1 MNGALVLQ
9 VQNNY
14 SFHIRIV
21 NVMKTKKSL
30 IFLFL
35 LIFCSSAY
43 ANTKAIDALKEGG
56 RLIFIRHANAPGG
69 GDPNNFDIKDCSTQ
83 RNLDTNGIEQAE
95 RIGQFFRDNKISID
109 AVFSSEWC
117 RCKDTAKKAFEN
129 YKTYSALN
137 SFFSTKF
144 AQNRDKQMKNLKS
157 FVKSWKSK
165 KNIVF
170 VTHYVVI
177 SEALNETVSSGAI
190 IVADRNFKVIGML
203 ETN

>member
-9 VQNNY
+9 EQNNY
-14 SFHIRIV
+14 SFDIKIV
-21 NVMKTKKSL
+21 NHMKMKKYL
-30 IFLFL
+30 IFLFFL
-35 LIFCSSAY
+35 LFCNSTF
-43 ANTKAIDALKEGG
+43 ANIKIINTLEEGG
-56 RLIFIRHANAPGG
+56 KLIFIRHAHAPGE
-69 GDPNNFDIKDCSTQ
+69 GDPNNFDIRDCSTQ
-83 RNLDTNGIEQAE
+83 RNLDTNGIEQAK
-95 RIGQFFRDNKISID
+95 RIGQFFRKNKISVD
-109 AVFSSEWC
+109 SVLSSEWC

-190 IVADRNFKVIGML
+190 IVADKNFKVIG
-203 ETN
+203 TVKIN

>member
-1 MNGALVLQ
+1 MSYLEN
-9 VQNNY
+9 
-14 SFHIRIV
+14 
-21 NVMKTKKSL
+21 
-30 IFLFL
+30 
-35 LIFCSSAY
+35 
-43 ANTKAIDALKEGG
+43 
-56 RLIFIRHANAPGG
+56 
-69 GDPNNFDIKDCSTQ
+69 
-83 RNLDTNGIEQAE
+83 
-95 RIGQFFRDNKISID
+95 IGKN
-109 AVFSSEWC
+109 
-117 RCKDTAKKAFEN
+117 AKKAFEN

-190 IVADRNFKVIGML
+190 IVADKNFKVIG
-203 ETN
+203 TVKIN